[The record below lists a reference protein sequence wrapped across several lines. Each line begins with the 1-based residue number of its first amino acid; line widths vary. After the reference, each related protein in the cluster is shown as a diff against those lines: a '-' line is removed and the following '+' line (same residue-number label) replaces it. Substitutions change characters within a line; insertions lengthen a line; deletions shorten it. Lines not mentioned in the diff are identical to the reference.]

1 MSIEMMERADRLAEI
16 RTEFEKI
23 LTLLEDVKP
32 ALLRRSAELRV
43 LQDLRE
49 ITRSIE
55 HMR

>member
-1 MSIEMMERADRLAEI
+1 MMERADRLAEI

-49 ITRSIE
+49 ITKSIE
-55 HMR
+55 PML